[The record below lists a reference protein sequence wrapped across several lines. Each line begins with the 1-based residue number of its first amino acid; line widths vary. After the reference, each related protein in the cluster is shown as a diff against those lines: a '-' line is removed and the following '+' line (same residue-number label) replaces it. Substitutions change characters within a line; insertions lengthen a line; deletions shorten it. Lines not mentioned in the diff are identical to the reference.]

1 VPLTYQKRVHNWMLS
16 CFGIDIAEDGTER
29 SHRFLEEALELVQS
43 LGCTASEAHQLV
55 DYVFGRPKG
64 EPLQELGGTMVTLAA
79 LSTCFDMNMLD
90 AGETELARVWTKI
103 EKIREKQA
111 AKPKHS
117 PLPEQPRPQGA
128 CYCDLDDDA
137 CREAGHQYLDVANQ
151 LRQLY
156 ASHPICQNAAAEIEA
171 LRKHIDD
178 LLDPTLKSMRLENGQ
193 FNMEM
198 AGEVVKR
205 LAKVMT
211 TWFRESGAKN
221 YVEMSLNATDEPF
234 ESYLFYV
241 QKRGDGALTPAE
253 KAKQLEEENAC
264 LRAALAQ
271 PCVYCSL
278 PSEADLSNS

>member
-1 VPLTYQKRVHNWMLS
+1 MTYQKRVHNWMLS
-16 CFGIDIAEDGTER
+16 CFGMDIANDGTER

-55 DYVFGRPKG
+55 DYVWGRPVG
-64 EPLQELGGTMVTLAA
+64 EPKQELGGTMVTLAA
-79 LSTCFDMNMLD
+79 LSTCYDMNMLD
-90 AGETELARVWTKI
+90 EGETELARVWTKI

-117 PLPEQPRPQGA
+117 PLPGPTERDIEARPYSPDEARVAQWFFDKGTGGGA
-128 CYCDLDDDA
+128 DPIGA
-137 CREAGHQYLDVANQ
+137 MI
-151 LRQLY
+151 
-156 ASHPICQNAAAEIEA
+156 ASHEHLAAERNE
-171 LRKHIDD
+171 LRKQIED
-178 LLDPTLKSMRLENGQ
+178 LLDPTLSMRLENGQ

-211 TWFRESGAKN
+211 TWFRGSGASN

-253 KAKQLEEENAC
+253 KAKQLEEENAR
-264 LRAALAQ
+264 LRAALNLA
-271 PCVYCSL
+271 
-278 PSEADLSNS
+278 EADLSNS